1 MRKLQSRCRLCPT
14 RRASPVSRFGKPTKL
29 LRRMRRHL
37 RGGVD
42 RISVGTA
49 PVPLELFAGF
59 RTRNRCGNN
68 KLIMSRA
75 YLLILVPAAVVGVF
89 YFFIFHNFGMAIHP
103 APFLGTLG
111 LFVVAVVLVRRYQSI
126 NPRRSR
132 RP

>member
-1 MRKLQSRCRLCPT
+1 VALIAFRSV
-14 RRASPVSRFGKPTKL
+14 RRQYL
-29 LRRMRRHL
+29 LDQYL
-37 RGGVD
+37 
-42 RISVGTA
+42 
-49 PVPLELFAGF
+49 LELFAGL
-59 RTRNRCGNN
+59 RTGNRCGNN

-89 YFFIFHNFGMAIHP
+89 YFFIFHSFGMAIHP

-111 LFVVAVVLVRRYQSI
+111 LFVVAVVLVRHYRSI